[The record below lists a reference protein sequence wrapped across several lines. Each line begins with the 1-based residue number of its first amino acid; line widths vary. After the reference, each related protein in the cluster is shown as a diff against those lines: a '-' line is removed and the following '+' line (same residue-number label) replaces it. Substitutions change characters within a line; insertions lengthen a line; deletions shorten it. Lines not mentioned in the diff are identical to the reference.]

1 MHFSVIPYG
10 DTHEDTLLNR
20 NHRCH
25 EEFPNITAKRELEE
39 VRVKGKKLVLI
50 LHAARNNIL
59 NVILQSFESISFL
72 KGLLVS
78 S

>member
-1 MHFSVIPYG
+1 MIPCNG
-10 DTHEDTLLNR
+10 THKDTLLNR

-25 EEFPNITAKRELEE
+25 EEFPDITAKRELEE
-39 VRVKGKKLVLI
+39 VRVKGKKSVSI
-50 LHAARNNIL
+50 LHAARKNFL

-72 KGLLVS
+72 KGFLGS

>member
-1 MHFSVIPYG
+1 MISYN
-10 DTHEDTLLNR
+10 DTHEDRLLNR

-25 EEFPNITAKRELEE
+25 EEFPNITAQWELVE
-39 VRVKGKKLVLI
+39 VRVKGKKSAPI
-50 LHAARNNIL
+50 LPAARKNIL

-72 KGLLVS
+72 RGFLAS